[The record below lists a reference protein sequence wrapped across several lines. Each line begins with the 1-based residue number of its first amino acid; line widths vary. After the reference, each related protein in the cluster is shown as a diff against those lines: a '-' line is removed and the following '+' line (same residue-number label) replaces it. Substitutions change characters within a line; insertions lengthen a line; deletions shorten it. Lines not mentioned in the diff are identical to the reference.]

1 MGQLVVNRWLRFLDK
16 MSTFAHVGQLTLKFE
31 LKLHQVIFLDNG
43 PGGERSLEIDFS
55 EKF

>member
-31 LKLHQVIFLDNG
+31 LKLHQAIFLDNG